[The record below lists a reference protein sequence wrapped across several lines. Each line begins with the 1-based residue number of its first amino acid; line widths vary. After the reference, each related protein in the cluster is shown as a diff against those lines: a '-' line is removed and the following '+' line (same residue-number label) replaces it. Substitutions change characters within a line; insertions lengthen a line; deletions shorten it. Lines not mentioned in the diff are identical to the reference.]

1 MLFLEIVWGQ
11 LGDVDEKEQPLFRFL
26 IFFEKNIFLLL
37 TSTCFYAILL
47 VSLRIM
53 T

>member
-1 MLFLEIVWGQ
+1 MLFLEIVWSQ

-26 IFFEKNIFLLL
+26 IFLKKNIFRLLI
-37 TSTCFYAILL
+37 STCFYAILL
-47 VSLRIM
+47 ISLRIM

>member
-26 IFFEKNIFLLL
+26 IFFEKKYFSALDIDLFLCYTVRL
-37 TSTCFYAILL
+37 C
-47 VSLRIM
+47 RQ
-53 T
+53 